1 MEHHVLAIMAK
12 SPEKGKVKTRLAKV
26 IGDDDALAVY
36 KNLLAYTIR
45 EANCALWDS
54 TIHWAGETK
63 NDVNIHDFKSNAQKG
78 NDLGER
84 MSHAFTEEFK
94 NGADRVAMIGADC
107 AEITMQHIE
116 RAFGMLKIHDVVIG
130 PATDGGYYLIA
141 MNEIHN
147 ELLTDV
153 PWSTEHLLEATKELA
168 EENHLS
174 IGYLET
180 LSDVDQASDLEKH
193 AWLLKEKSDKRN

>member
-12 SPEKGKVKTRLAKV
+12 SPEKGKVKTRLAKT
-26 IGDDDALAVY
+26 IGEDQALAVY

-45 EANCALWDS
+45 EANCALWD
-54 TIHWAGETK
+54 TTMHWAGNVN
-63 NDVNIHDFKSNAQKG
+63 NDVNIHDFKSTVQKG
-78 NDLGER
+78 EELGDR
-84 MSHAFTEEFK
+84 MSNAFTHEFK
-94 NGADRVAMIGADC
+94 NGAERVVMIGADC

-153 PWSTEHLLEATKELA
+153 PWSTEHVLEATKELA

-180 LSDVDQASDLEKH
+180 LSDVDHASDLEKH
-193 AWLLKEKSDKRN
+193 GWLLQDKSDKQN

>member
-12 SPEKGKVKTRLAKV
+12 SPEKGKVKTRLAET
-26 IGDDDALAVY
+26 IGDDDALVVY
-36 KNLLAYTIR
+36 KNLLSYTIR
-45 EANCALWDS
+45 EANCALWE
-54 TIHWAGETK
+54 TTVYWAGNFK
-63 NDVNIHDFKSNAQKG
+63 NDVNIHDFKSTSQKG
-78 NDLGER
+78 DDLGER
-84 MSHAFTEEFK
+84 MSYGFTQEFE
-94 NGADRVAMIGADC
+94 NGAERVVMIGADC

-147 ELLTDV
+147 ELLNAV
-153 PWSTEHLLEATKELA
+153 PWSTEHVLETTKELA

-180 LSDVDQASDLEKH
+180 LSDVDHASDLEKH
-193 AWLLKEKSDKRN
+193 SWLLQEKSEK